1 MKYFVKTDFVPER
14 NRKYFTEGKEYLAE
28 LTPFGR
34 GAWVTGD
41 TGETH
46 LLYVPECSYLDDKPW
61 EIIVRE
67 EEEDEPSSSK
77 I

>member
-1 MKYFVKTDFVPER
+1 MKKYYVKTNFVPEGS
-14 NRKYFTEGKEYLAE
+14 RKYFTEGKEYLAE

-46 LLYVPECSYLDDKPW
+46 LLYIPECAHLDDKPW
-61 EIIVRE
+61 EVIVRE
-67 EEEDEPSSSK
+67 EEEDEQ
-77 I
+77 